1 MTPWTVVHQAS
12 LSMGSS
18 RQEYWSGWSIASP
31 GNLPNPGIE
40 SGFLLCRQILYQL
53 NYQGSPRTFS
63 TNTKCSNALTLSM
76 QELLQSLRLRCRPS
90 GCSYMDIQPA
100 ACPSPATPAGIWE
113 LAVLLQQALQ
123 TSAFRRRET
132 TSTMCL
138 SSLTLSKLATYPRPA
153 LMCTTASWLLKLW
166 LLTQLSVSHSTLS
179 IIPGTTDRFNKGLL
193 WQVVDRVKSAA
204 LKIFFY

>member
-1 MTPWTVVHQAS
+1 
-12 LSMGSS
+12 MGSS

-153 LMCTTASWLLKLW
+153 LMCTTAS
-166 LLTQLSVSHSTLS
+166 
-179 IIPGTTDRFNKGLL
+179 
-193 WQVVDRVKSAA
+193 
-204 LKIFFY
+204 